1 MNLTVNQLNHALIK
15 EEIYNNL
22 MQKWLS
28 DDYILMYSTYNKDK
42 SVVVERFTRMLKGEI
57 YKKIAANESNY

>member
-15 EEIYNNL
+15 EEIHNNL

-28 DDYILMYSTYNKDK
+28 DDYILMYSTYNEDK

-57 YKKIAANESNY
+57 YKKITANESNY

>member
-28 DDYILMYSTYNKDK
+28 DDYILMYSTYNEDK

-57 YKKIAANESNY
+57 YKKITANESNY